1 MGMSGILSYLSVLVS
16 SLQEWKRQRAHS
28 EADENLRSG
37 DVGHSIR
44 RRLCECGQGKQKVAG
59 LRSAISDTNRP

>member
-1 MGMSGILSYLSVLVS
+1 MS

-59 LRSAISDTNRP
+59 LRSAISDTNSP